1 MSEEDCTGS
10 DSLSVIEGKIEK
22 VRKQIEEST
31 GGKNRK
37 HLNKVE
43 KLHQKLRYLEYY
55 RDNAVIPVRGER
67 HTFELFSISNI
78 ILLQRHQKRWIRG
91 NGENK
96 GRSHGAGDATLRWIC
111 DQVHHVKS
119 AREKQDE
126 G

>member
-31 GGKNRK
+31 GGKNHK
-37 HLNKVE
+37 NLNKVE
-43 KLHQKLRYLEYY
+43 KLNQKLRYLEYY

-96 GRSHGAGDATLRWIC
+96 GRSHGAGDAT
-111 DQVHHVKS
+111 
-119 AREKQDE
+119 
-126 G
+126 

>member
-31 GGKNRK
+31 AGKNRK
-37 HLNKVE
+37 HFNKVE
-43 KLHQKLRYLEYY
+43 KLNQKLQYLEYY
-55 RDNAVIPVRGER
+55 RDHAVIPVRGER

-91 NGENK
+91 NGESK
-96 GRSHGAGDATLRWIC
+96 VRSHGAGDATLRWIC
-111 DQVHHVKS
+111 DQAHHVKS
-119 AREKQDE
+119 AREKQDK